1 MVALDTN
8 VIVRYIVQDDPLQA
22 KAATRIF
29 EKEITRDNRG
39 FISCI
44 ALCETLWVLGRG
56 YKQPKEKLVEVL
68 STILGIDN
76 LEIEHRDLVRGAL
89 GDYRDGKADFSD
101 YLLAR
106 IGKDAGACGTY
117 SFDQNAQ
124 LHPLFMKP

>member
-8 VIVRYIVQDDPLQA
+8 VIVRYIVQDDPQQA

-29 EKEITRDNRG
+29 EREISRRNKG

-56 YKQPKEKLVEVL
+56 YKQSKDKLIEIL
-68 STILGIDN
+68 TTILGIDN

-89 GDYRDGKADFSD
+89 GDFRGGTADFSD

-106 IGKDAGACGTY
+106 IGKAAGASGTY
-117 SFDQNAQ
+117 TFDKNAQ
-124 LHPLFMKP
+124 LHAMFMKP